1 MMVVGLVF
9 LVRFGLGPMSY
20 AAATP
25 GGLFA
30 PMLVLGAQS
39 GLVLGTLFCRWFPYL
54 AEHPA
59 AFAIVGM
66 AAFFTAVVRGPSNRN
81 HFGHRDDGILHA
93 SSANVAS
100 LLRGHDSA
108 SLAGRSTNLRFPDAV
123 CCTTTHSSPEVTI
136 ASLTT

>member
-9 LVRFGLGPMSY
+9 LIRFGLGPMSY

-66 AAFFTAVVRGPSNRN
+66 AAFFTAVVRGPGNRH

-108 SLAGRSTNLRFPDAV
+108 NLAGRSANLRFPDAV
-123 CCTTTHSSPEVTI
+123 CCTTTHSSPE
-136 ASLTT
+136 